1 MEIIEFNKS
10 NTVLGKFISELRDV
24 NVQQDMMRFRRNLER
39 IGGIMAYEI
48 SKKLEYASSE
58 IQTPLGL
65 AKANLPEKNV
75 VLATVMQGGLP
86 LADGIRGIFDS
97 CGNAFVSAQRT
108 YSDGEGAFVTIDGV
122 SSPSLDG
129 KVLILADSVIATGTT
144 IVSAYE
150 NLKKYGTPK
159 AIHIVCAFAAQPG
172 IDNLIQKLPVSQ
184 TTIWCGA
191 VDPEINNHGYI
202 VPGLGDA
209 GKHCF
214 NFK

>member
-1 MEIIEFNKS
+1 MEIIEFSKS
-10 NTVLGKFISELRDV
+10 NTVLGKFISELRDI
-24 NVQQDMMRFRRNLER
+24 NVQQDMMRFRKNLER

-48 SKKLEYASSE
+48 SKKLEYSPAE

-65 AKANLPEKNV
+65 ASANLPEKNV
-75 VLATVMQGGLP
+75 VLATVLQGGIS

-97 CGNAFVSAQRT
+97 CGNAFVSATRT
-108 YSDGEGAFVTIDGV
+108 YSDGEGATVTIDSI

-129 KVLILADSVIATGTT
+129 KVLILADSVMATGTS

-150 NLKKYGTPK
+150 ALKKYGTPK
-159 AIHIVCAFAAQPG
+159 AIHIVCAFAARPG

-191 VDPEINNHGYI
+191 VDPEVNNHGYI

-209 GKHCF
+209 AKHCF
-214 NFK
+214 NFR

>member
-1 MEIIEFNKS
+1 MEIIEFNKL
-10 NTVLGKFISELRDV
+10 NTVLGKFVSELRDV

-48 SKKLEYASSE
+48 SRKLEYAYSD
-58 IQTPLGL
+58 IPTPLGL
-65 AKANLPEKNV
+65 AKANLPDKNV
-75 VLATVMQGGLP
+75 VLGTVLQGGLP

-97 CGNAFVSAQRT
+97 CGNAFVSATRT
-108 YSDGEGAFVTIDGV
+108 YSDGEGASVTIDSV
-122 SSPSLDG
+122 SSPLLDG
-129 KVLILADSVIATGTT
+129 KVLILADSVMATGTT

-150 NLKKYGTPK
+150 ALKKYGTPK
-159 AIHIVCAFAAQPG
+159 AIHIVCALAAQPG

-191 VDPEINNHGYI
+191 VDPEVNNHGYV

-214 NFK
+214 NFR